1 MIACIWWCCDRGR
14 PHPASVGPRPSC
26 AAQEGTGGLQCRLE
40 PMCSGGICGSG
51 APTAPSCNFHGKSMS
66 SGKREV
72 IRMGDGAVAMC
83 AFGGGGRAGERP
95 HRFQQVCADVR
106 SGIRLLA
113 TPLLYLEGI
122 GAWPA
127 IIRGHSLL
135 LARLRRL
142 VGDTINRHKPLRP
155 SSLFPGLC
163 ALRDNEVRVLLAS
176 AHQSLGAPRHPH
188 AIAQV
193 EDKPQLP
200 SRSQGPVTSAGACF
214 G

>member
-26 AAQEGTGGLQCRLE
+26 AAQEGTGDCSAGWSRCAAVASVGLE
-40 PMCSGGICGSG
+40 PPRLLVVTS
-51 APTAPSCNFHGKSMS
+51 T
-66 SGKREV
+66 
-72 IRMGDGAVAMC
+72 GDGAVAMC

-95 HRFQQVCADVR
+95 RRFQQVCADVR

-142 VGDTINRHKPLRP
+142 IGDTINRHQPPRP

-163 ALRDNEVRVLLAS
+163 ALRDNGVRVLLAS
-176 AHQSLGAPRHPH
+176 AHQGLGAPRHPH

-200 SRSQGPVTSAGACF
+200 SRSRGPVTSAGACF